1 MKGVFTFCL
10 VIAWALFDA
19 WCLMPDGMTGNLQTR
34 PGLLYLFIVGWQL
47 QTPTHSSHRRNL
59 RLLNSCGTEPLTV
72 SYKVVLFKFISY
84 FSVTR
89 VYSYSLYSRWGMTSS
104 NGSIF
109 RFSGPLL
116 GESTGHWCILL
127 TKKWRGALVSLWSA
141 LEQTVGQTI
150 EAPAIW
156 DHRAHNDVSVMDHL

>member
-34 PGLLYLFIVGWQL
+34 PGLLYLFIVGWQW
-47 QTPTHSSHRRNL
+47 QTPTHSPHRRNL
-59 RLLNSCGTEPLTV
+59 RLLYSCGTEPLTV
-72 SYKVVLFKFISY
+72 SYKVVLFKLISY

-104 NGSIF
+104 NGNIF

-127 TKKWRGALVSLWSA
+127 TKNDLERWFFLWSA

-156 DHRAHNDVSVMDHL
+156 DTVARIMTSV